1 MFAEYDYNELHDNC
15 FGVAMEQLFAV
26 KKDET
31 VFKFFLDTDKQ
42 LVGIVS
48 GKPSN
53 IPAKALLRFLVK
65 KGVSKECVHID
76 NIRKIANAAL
86 SLSPSGDDEERF
98 VVAVP
103 EHPAN
108 HNALEISFRKNPAD
122 KPSCSIGEVIGSID
136 NVNNGSPG
144 IDIFGEVM
152 YPPEQDRSVLSRIDN
167 MAVKIEERIII
178 SEVDGHLV
186 KTDDNSYAVLEKINI
201 FFDIDKMTAYVALCT
216 SEEVTSAE
224 INRFLSENDVT
235 YGIDSNALN
244 LLAMRT
250 KNKDSLVTTRKVPVA
265 RGKKFVETVQGYIDW
280 KVNPEKEI
288 AFEEDEHGNINYKEV
303 NIITSVKKGAVIAEL
318 HYPREGE
325 QGVTVTGETLNPQPP
340 KPVRLLSGKGVS
352 NEERATVFVSETEG
366 IVSCDG
372 DTLSV
377 LPLYKIEGDVDY
389 ETGNVSFEGSIE
401 VKNDVLPGFDVN
413 AEQGITVGG
422 TAEGAY
428 IHAKDSIHVKGG
440 IPGKKKGRISA
451 GKDIIARYVSEC
463 SLTSGNN
470 IIVTSSITDSQIICY
485 GSIICTSGTIVG
497 GKILSNRGI
506 ICKDIGS
513 EIGVK
518 TNITVG
524 GSAVKYKKF
533 KTLKVE
539 CLELRQRLEDLE
551 RKKVSINK
559 DDYDKKRAIE
569 SYCSSLENQIAEKEK
584 SIKKLSGGYDLSEP
598 AFKIAVLGTV
608 HPGTII
614 TMRKNIMNVKNRLR
628 GPVLIYYNNAKE
640 EIDIRNLVK
649 NEIAV
654 IKKDFTKW
662 LQKSEGSLE

>member
-1 MFAEYDYNELHDNC
+1 
-15 FGVAMEQLFAV
+15 MEQLFAV

-53 IPAKALLRFLVK
+53 IPPKALLRFLIK
-65 KGVSKECVHID
+65 KGVVQKCV
-76 NIRKIANAAL
+76 NAAGIRKLASAAL
-86 SLSPSGDDEERF
+86 SLSPSGDDEERS

-103 EHPAN
+103 EHPVN
-108 HNALEISFRKNPAD
+108 HDPLEISFRENPD
-122 KPSCSIGEVIGSID
+122 RTPSCSIGEVIGSID
-136 NVNNGSPG
+136 NVKNGSPG
-144 IDIFGEVM
+144 VDIFGEII
-152 YPPEQDRSVLSRIDN
+152 YPPEQDISVLSRIDN
-167 MAVKIEERIII
+167 ITAKIEERTLI
-178 SEVDGHLV
+178 SESDGHLV
-186 KTDDNSYAVLEKINI
+186 KTGDDSYAVFEKINI
-201 FFDIDKMTAYVALCT
+201 FFDTDKMTAYAALCT
-216 SEEVTSAE
+216 SEEVTPAE

-235 YGIDSNALN
+235 YGIDSNAVN

-250 KNKDSLVTTRKVPVA
+250 KEIDSLVTTKKVPVA
-265 RGKKFVETVQGYIDW
+265 RGKKFIETVPGYIDW

-303 NIITSVKKGAVIAEL
+303 NIITSVKKGTVIAEL
-318 HYPREGE
+318 HHPREGK

-340 KPVRLLSGKGVS
+340 KPVRLFSGKGVS
-352 NEERATVFVSETEG
+352 NEEKATVFVSETEG

-401 VKNDVLPGFDVN
+401 VKNDVLPGFDVS

-422 TAEGAY
+422 TAEGAN
-428 IHAKDSIHVKGG
+428 IHAEDSIHVKGG
-440 IPGKKKGRISA
+440 IPGKEKGKVSA
-451 GKDIIARYVSEC
+451 KKDIIARYVSEC
-463 SLTSGNN
+463 SVTTGNN
-470 IIVTSSITDSQIICY
+470 LIVTSSITDSKIICY
-485 GSIICTSGTIVG
+485 GSVICTAGTIVG

-513 EIGVK
+513 DIGVK

-524 GSAVKYKKF
+524 GSDIKYKKF

-539 CLELRQRLEDLE
+539 YLELKQRLEDME
-551 RKKVSINK
+551 RKKSSVND
-559 DDYDKKRAIE
+559 DDYDKKRALE
-569 SYCSSLENQIAEKEK
+569 SYCSSLEKQISEKENE
-584 SIKKLSGGYDLSEP
+584 IKKLSGGYNLPEP

-614 TMRKNIMNVKNRLR
+614 NMKKNIMNVKRPLK

-640 EIDIRNLVK
+640 EIDIRHLVK
-649 NEIAV
+649 NEIAI
-654 IKKDFTKW
+654 IKKDFSKW
-662 LQKSEGSLE
+662 LQKSEGNLE